1 MPPPI
6 NWQKKTL
13 IAAIAFAF
21 ASPVWAID
29 INSWEELSNSVLE
42 GETDFVLQQNVIVSS
57 PLDANSPLSI
67 DGQGHSL
74 TPDVLLTPDGDSA
87 LVFNDSLTLKN
98 IGQWEIDPTTLKIA
112 EGYVDGVSNFED
124 RAILVTGSTANE
136 KFVSI
141 QVSDVLF
148 SNNTS
153 NAHGSAFNYVERTNT
168 GAAYLSANNQLI
180 FNHVAFLNNLSGSH
194 GGAVVLDRVDNITIE
209 NSLFQDNKSEA
220 NCGGGLAITRSGDI
234 QIIDTSFIGNQVD
247 NTISYGGGL
256 YVGDMGI
263 IGMTLPN
270 VKSGSLRIDILAK
283 NADVLFS
290 QNAANRGSDIF
301 IDKNRSTNNVY
312 RLYLGA
318 NDGRKITF
326 DGDIHIRGTEHSSQS
341 DGTVIYINQDESQ
354 TGTVE
359 FNGRITGSYWDYDAW
374 TGKNEEV
381 DQNVYLHFYRG
392 KLAIGNPQALANA
405 RLDLT
410 DLKFSDRT
418 LSFVDSKIDAYS
430 IGEIVTQ
437 TYTYGEYETA
447 AKLELDVDLSQ
458 STVDTLHIGKVT
470 KGWYGALAVSGW
482 NILNDMNAGVQEAT
496 VTVLD
501 RIDGGNGEIYFSLDE
516 AGEKATGALYIYD
529 VSLIDSENGTYRF
542 QNAGEIPEPEPE
554 PEPDPDPDPDPNPDP
569 DPEPEP
575 DPTPEPGPE
584 PVPPDP
590 VKPMTPADFNG
601 EVYAGAITQKMT
613 QLVQHEISHRLFDMN
628 LPTEQLTVSVSNSL
642 VNGSA
647 HGGQVSL
654 SPQAYGHDIDID
666 YGVALFSYAINP
678 IVSDT
683 LNLKT
688 GLYGGFVLS
697 EAKDHVNDIDSKG
710 AFIGVASQLTL
721 GNAFADWHANIG
733 YLDSRFGS
741 KLGGSSDTDN
751 IWIGT
756 GLSLGYEFV
765 SKGYGLSVIPSLDAI
780 YTYMDGKGFETAH
793 HVSIDNGNFSG
804 WELSPGIRLE
814 KSFGLTEAWRLYAEA
829 RYVWSDDSADL
840 KAIRLT
846 DQAGQSVADQVLPG
860 LQYGDYTELNL
871 GVKKEFGSWQVH
883 AGADCRVGATDGWGF
898 GVAAKLHF

>member
-1 MPPPI
+1 M
-6 NWQKKTL
+6 
-13 IAAIAFAF
+13 
-21 ASPVWAID
+21 
-29 INSWEELSNSVLE
+29 
-42 GETDFVLQQNVIVSS
+42 
-57 PLDANSPLSI
+57 
-67 DGQGHSL
+67 
-74 TPDVLLTPDGDSA
+74 
-87 LVFNDSLTLKN
+87 
-98 IGQWEIDPTTLKIA
+98 
-112 EGYVDGVSNFED
+112 
-124 RAILVTGSTANE
+124 
-136 KFVSI
+136 
-141 QVSDVLF
+141 
-148 SNNTS
+148 
-153 NAHGSAFNYVERTNT
+153 
-168 GAAYLSANNQLI
+168 
-180 FNHVAFLNNLSGSH
+180 
-194 GGAVVLDRVDNITIE
+194 
-209 NSLFQDNKSEA
+209 
-220 NCGGGLAITRSGDI
+220 
-234 QIIDTSFIGNQVD
+234 
-247 NTISYGGGL
+247 
-256 YVGDMGI
+256 
-263 IGMTLPN
+263 
-270 VKSGSLRIDILAK
+270 AK

-290 QNAANRGSDIF
+290 QNDAIRGSDIF
-301 IDKNRSTNNVY
+301 IDKNPNTENMY

-318 NDGRKITF
+318 NNGLKITF
-326 DGDIHIRGTEHSSQS
+326 DGDIHIRGTESQS
-341 DGTVIYINQDESQ
+341 DGTVIYINQDQSQ

-359 FNGRITGSYWDYDAW
+359 FNGRITGSYRSGDGWRSTY
-374 TGKNEEV
+374 KEV

-405 RLDLT
+405 GLDLT
-410 DLKFSDRT
+410 DLRSSDRT

-430 IGEIVTQ
+430 IGEIATQ
-437 TYTYGEYETA
+437 TYRVGAYETA

-470 KGWYGALAVSGW
+470 KGWNGALAVSGW
-482 NILNDMNAGVQEAT
+482 NILKDMNAGVQEAT

-501 RIDGGNGEIYFSLDE
+501 RIDGGDGKIYFSLDE
-516 AGEKATGALYIYD
+516 AGKKATGALYIYGVD
-529 VSLIDSENGTYRF
+529 LIDPKIGKYRF
-542 QNAGEIPEPEPE
+542 QNAGEIPKPEPE
-554 PEPDPDPDPDPNPDP
+554 PEPD
-569 DPEPEP
+569 
-575 DPTPEPGPE
+575 
-584 PVPPDP
+584 PDP

-710 AFIGVASQLTL
+710 AFIGVACQLTL

-741 KLGGSSDTDN
+741 KLGGSSNSDN

-765 SKGYGLSVIPSLDAI
+765 SEGYGLSVIPSLDAI
-780 YTYMDGKGFETAH
+780 YTYVDGKDFETAH

-814 KSFGLTEAWRLYAEA
+814 KSFGMTEAWRLYAEA

-883 AGADCRVGATDGWGF
+883 AGADCRVGDTDGWGF
-898 GVAAKLHF
+898 GVAAKWRF